1 MKELSQKMEE
11 LSSQEKPEEDEI
23 ISGDKNFFHEQF
35 KPASQ
40 IEVLIENGDA
50 SPEGTL
56 QWFVFKTKDFF
67 FRTSWKEAHQKASD
81 RGRRGNEP
89 NKEGSPDD
97 SAFSGWSR

>member
-50 SPEGTL
+50 SSEGIL
-56 QWFVFKTKDFF
+56 QFP
-67 FRTSWKEAHQKASD
+67 RTILTQK
-81 RGRRGNEP
+81 
-89 NKEGSPDD
+89 
-97 SAFSGWSR
+97 